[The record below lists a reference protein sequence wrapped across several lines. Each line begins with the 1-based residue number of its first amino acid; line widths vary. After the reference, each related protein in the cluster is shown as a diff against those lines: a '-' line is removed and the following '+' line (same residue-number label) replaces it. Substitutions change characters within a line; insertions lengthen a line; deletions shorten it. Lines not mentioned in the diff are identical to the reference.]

1 MKFFKSQTGFFLAL
15 SLLMSTVV
23 PQGVHASI
31 MESYDMT
38 LASSEAKVEETFDRF
53 HYTMA
58 VEWDQ
63 RDENFRV
70 QAENDLADA
79 LMALQASGVPMSAI
93 QKRMETSLLSG
104 KNQQEYRR
112 FLTALKAQN
121 VSPEEASALTTKF
134 MEKNYAEGTNFNGGG
149 TYSRGKIIAAIIIIA
164 VVTYIIIRN
173 NRDDGHDH
181 HDNGDNGKPGHGKPC
196 NNYNAT
202 AWNGNNNGGN
212 HGSNNGNHGCSPVW
226 N

>member
-31 MESYDMT
+31 MESYDMAA
-38 LASSEAKVEETFDRF
+38 ASSEAKVEETFDRF

-63 RDENFRV
+63 RDENFKV

-79 LMALQASGVPMSAI
+79 LMALQASGVSMSVI
-93 QKRMETSLLSG
+93 QKRMETSLLNG

-112 FLTALKAQN
+112 FLAALKAQN
-121 VSPEEASALTTKF
+121 VSPEEASALTSKF

-149 TYSRGKIIAAIIIIA
+149 THSRRRIITAIIIIA

-173 NRDDGHDH
+173 NRDDGNDN
-181 HDNGDNGKPGHGKPC
+181 HDNNDNGKPGHGKPC

-202 AWNGNNNGGN
+202 AWNGNHNGGN
-212 HGSNNGNHGCSPVW
+212 YGSYNGNHGCSPVW